1 MREKRSVTSN
11 LRPGTKGFTCRKRFI
26 GYNFGSDYGAESEFG
41 KRKELIVVNILKY
54 RYCVNK
60 SLDISDDRLAKKL

>member
-11 LRPGTKGFTCRKRFI
+11 LRPGTKGFTCGKRFI
-26 GYNFGSDYGAESEFG
+26 GYNFGSDYGAESEFE
-41 KRKELIVVNILKY
+41 KHKELIAVNILKY

>member
-11 LRPGTKGFTCRKRFI
+11 LRPGTKGFTCGKRFV

-41 KRKELIVVNILKY
+41 THKELIVVNIVNISKY
-54 RYCVNK
+54 
-60 SLDISDDRLAKKL
+60 